1 MKNKK
6 ILYVVNSDWYFNL
19 HWKERAVNAIEN
31 GFAVHVALPS
41 CDSSVASELD
51 LLGITTHKFDMNRSS
66 LNIIGEV
73 CSVFSLNRVFN
84 IVEPDIVHSVT
95 IKPNLYSSV
104 LCRLKKIKLLSTYAG
119 LGTLKSS
126 STISYVIAR
135 FLIFNVI
142 KWSSKKQFN
151 IALFENEEDLDY
163 FKINNILPNE
173 RLIRVFG
180 AGVNLE
186 RYSYSSVSKLNSELN
201 VLFASRLLKDKG
213 LDCLIEAVKLLKKK
227 GYKVNLY
234 VAGIFDPDSP
244 LSYTREQI
252 RAFSDSGDII
262 WLGKRDDI
270 PDLIQQSDVVALP
283 TTYGEGIPRILIESC
298 AVGRPIITTPLGGC
312 KDICN
317 DGINGYLVIPHNG
330 ESVASSLEKL
340 ILDPDNIDIMGK
352 KGRELVEAYFSNES
366 IFAQNISF
374 YKKMVDN

>member
-1 MKNKK
+1 
-6 ILYVVNSDWYFNL
+6 
-19 HWKERAVNAIEN
+19 
-31 GFAVHVALPS
+31 
-41 CDSSVASELD
+41 
-51 LLGITTHKFDMNRSS
+51 
-66 LNIIGEV
+66 
-73 CSVFSLNRVFN
+73 FSLNRVFN

-126 STISYVIAR
+126 SIISYVIAR

-252 RAFSDSGDII
+252 RAFSDRGDII

-317 DGINGYLVIPHNG
+317 DGINGYLVMPHNG

-340 ILDPDNIDIMGK
+340 
-352 KGRELVEAYFSNES
+352 
-366 IFAQNISF
+366 
-374 YKKMVDN
+374 